1 MTELNKE
8 CTIYLK
14 NGTKFEIG
22 KKKVEN
28 ATAEVNSENELIVR
42 VYAETLYGAR
52 WFKTNYGKIDHIEYK
67 E

>member
-28 ATAEVNSENELIVR
+28 ATAEVNSNNELIVS
-42 VYAETLYGAR
+42 VYAPTFNGAR